1 MQAYHI
7 HAQTGPFTG
16 SRRFSTFQFLYV
28 LQSIIFRKNLM
39 DVKVDT
45 MYTIR

>member
-7 HAQTGPFTG
+7 HAQTGRFTG

-28 LQSIIFRKNLM
+28 LPGTYILC
-39 DVKVDT
+39 
-45 MYTIR
+45 